1 MKQTTLIKSAVLAGS
16 ALLAGFASAGDDP
29 VPAAPSS
36 DLEVSIGVGYS
47 SEYIFRSINFADDL
61 FTAGIGVSGSGSLLG
76 IGDLNISAGLELL
89 TGSISNPSVG
99 DTAAA
104 GGGSAGAHE
113 MRINMEASKSLG
125 SFDLA
130 VGVTNY
136 SYFGAAAVNPDV
148 LEPYV
153 RLSTELAGLDV
164 GIAVHDQDWFPTL
177 DNYIEIT
184 AGRSVDLGGLGL
196 CVHGVIGTWNE
207 FDDTYYGVTVGLPIS
222 ASDNITVT
230 PHASAILG
238 DTFSGDDEFTVG
250 VNIGFGL

>member
-36 DLEVSIGVGYS
+36 DLEVNIGVGYT
-47 SEYIFRSINFADDL
+47 SEYIFRSINLADDL

-76 IGDLNISAGLELL
+76 IGDLDISAGLELL

-99 DTAAA
+99 DTA

-164 GIAVHDQDWFPTL
+164 GIAIHDQDWFPAL

-184 AGRSVDLGGLGL
+184 AGRSVGLGGLDL
-196 CVHGVIGTWNE
+196 CVQGVIGTWNE
-207 FDDTYYGVTVGLPIS
+207 FDDTYYGVTIGLPIS
-222 ASDNITVT
+222 ASDSITVT
-230 PHASAILG
+230 PHASAIFG
-238 DTFSGDDEFTVG
+238 DTFLGDDEFTVG

>member
-16 ALLAGFASAGDDP
+16 ALLAGLASAGDDP
-29 VPAAPSS
+29 APAASS
-36 DLEVSIGVGYS
+36 DLEVSIGVGYN
-47 SEYIFRSINFADDL
+47 SEYIFRSLNFGDDL

-99 DTAAA
+99 DTATA

-136 SYFGAAAVNPDV
+136 SYFGAAAANPDV

-164 GIAVHDQDWFPTL
+164 GIAVHDQDWFPAL

-184 AGRSVDLGGLGL
+184 AGRSVDLGGLDL

-207 FDDTYYGVTVGLPIS
+207 FDDTYYGVTVGVPIS

>member
-36 DLEVSIGVGYS
+36 DLEVNIGVGYT

-76 IGDLNISAGLELL
+76 IGDLDISAGLELL

-99 DTAAA
+99 DTA

-164 GIAVHDQDWFPTL
+164 GIAIHDQDWFPTL

>member
-36 DLEVSIGVGYS
+36 DLEVNIGVGYT

-99 DTAAA
+99 DTA

-136 SYFGAAAVNPDV
+136 SYFGAASDTPDV

-184 AGRSVDLGGLGL
+184 AGRSVDLGGLDL

-238 DTFSGDDEFTVG
+238 DTFFGDDEFTVG

>member
-36 DLEVSIGVGYS
+36 DLEVSIGVGYN
-47 SEYIFRSINFADDL
+47 SEYIFRSIKFADDL
-61 FTAGIGVSGSGSLLG
+61 FTANIGVSGSGSLLG
-76 IGDLNISAGLELL
+76 IGDLDISAGLEFL

-99 DTAAA
+99 DTA

-136 SYFGAAAVNPDV
+136 SYFGAAAVNSDV

-164 GIAVHDQDWFPTL
+164 GIAVHDQDWFAPL

-184 AGRSVDLGGLGL
+184 AGRSVDLGGLDL
-196 CVHGVIGTWNE
+196 CVHGVIGTWTE

-222 ASDNITVT
+222 ASDSITVT
-230 PHASAILG
+230 PHASAIFG
-238 DTFSGDDEFTVG
+238 DTFFGDDEFTVG

>member
-99 DTAAA
+99 DTA

-164 GIAVHDQDWFPTL
+164 GIAVHDQDWFPAL

-238 DTFSGDDEFTVG
+238 DTFFGDDEFTVG